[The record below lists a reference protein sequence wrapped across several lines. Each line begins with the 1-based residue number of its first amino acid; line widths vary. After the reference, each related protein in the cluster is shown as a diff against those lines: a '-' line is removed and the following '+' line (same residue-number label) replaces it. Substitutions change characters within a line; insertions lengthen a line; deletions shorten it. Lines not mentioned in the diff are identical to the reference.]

1 MSMTFR
7 GAITLANCNFP
18 KEFSNCAGIYMDLE
32 SACGCSR
39 SLEINVIMAVIKRSG
54 ENPEIV
60 RKKKTQSERGRGRE
74 RERERERERKG
85 NNEIEE
91 KDSPG
96 ISMITIIIVIVVLLF
111 IFLFLIYTLSVSSIA
126 ENDIVIIVDIRLVCV
141 KLQ

>member
-54 ENPEIV
+54 ENPEIG
-60 RKKKTQSERGRGRE
+60 RKKKKQSERGRG